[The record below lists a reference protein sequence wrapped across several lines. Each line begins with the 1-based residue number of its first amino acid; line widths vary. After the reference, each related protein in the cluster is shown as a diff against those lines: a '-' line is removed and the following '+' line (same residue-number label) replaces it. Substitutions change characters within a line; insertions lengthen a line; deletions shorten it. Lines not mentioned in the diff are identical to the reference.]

1 MAEVKTNEG
10 TKFTEEEMK
19 QVNEIKQQYNEST
32 IRLGQVAMDRLLLE
46 EEEKKLA
53 AEHKAIRDKEMA
65 LAKSLSDKYGK
76 GNLDL
81 ETGIFVPI
89 K

>member
-19 QVNEIKQQYNEST
+19 QVNEIKKQYNESI
-32 IRLGQVAMDRLLLE
+32 IRLGQVATDKLLLQE
-46 EEEKKLA
+46 EEAKLA
-53 AEHKAIRDKEMA
+53 SEHKVIRESEMA
-65 LAKSLSDKYGK
+65 LAKKLSDKYGK